1 MAMRSASAS
10 SLRQRIT
17 LIGSPTPISLHSCFS
32 NTWGLLAMRMLAHLR
47 MRLVER

>member
-1 MAMRSASAS
+1 MATRSASAS

-17 LIGSPTPISLHSCFS
+17 RISSPWPISLHSCFS
-32 NTWGLLAMRMLAHLR
+32 NSCGLFEISTLAQRR